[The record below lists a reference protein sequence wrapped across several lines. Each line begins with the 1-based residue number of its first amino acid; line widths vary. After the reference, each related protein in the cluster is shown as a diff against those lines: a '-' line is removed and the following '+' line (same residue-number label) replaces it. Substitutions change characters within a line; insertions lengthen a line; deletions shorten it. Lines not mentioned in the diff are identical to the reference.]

1 MLRVEVLYPEVCNLF
16 GNTYNIKYL
25 EQSVEDIEIINT
37 SLNDEPTFVK
47 EDIDLVY
54 MAPMT
59 EKTQELVIEKL
70 KPYTETIKKNKYK
83 KIKLFL

>member
-25 EQSVEDIEIINT
+25 EQSVKDIEIINT

-47 EDIDLVY
+47 RKCRLSLYGSND
-54 MAPMT
+54 
-59 EKTQELVIEKL
+59 
-70 KPYTETIKKNKYK
+70 
-83 KIKLFL
+83 